1 MMDFNGMSMVDSQ
14 RRKLLKGTA
23 LLSSGLL
30 AGCTGNNQSGSP
42 NEGTATSSQGGDSGG
57 WVHDVAQEEADK
69 LVITNLNQISGDP
82 EIQGH
87 YDAFEEETGI
97 TPEAY
102 EIAEADTLAKVRTL
116 LQSQEATP
124 DVYDLIDSWAYS
136 LGTRGYFEKIDQHIT
151 TTDAWSDMA
160 VEACTWPLNLPSFSD
175 FPYEEGL
182 YASPHYTKGWGLY
195 ANKNVLEEAGLSR
208 DFRPETFQE
217 TLDALDQVQE
227 VTDNPIV
234 FPFSVASEATEIIH
248 NLVQRSGGHLYDD
261 NNDPDFMN
269 EGFLNAMDFLLTLV
283 EEGYSP
289 QGVTSLS
296 EGNVAAQLFEGDAAF
311 MLAGLT
317 HLFAYEVEDADRP
330 ADIATF
336 NLAPVPEG
344 AGDTPSG
351 DAFLVTHNVSAFSKH
366 KEAAIK
372 FQNIVTSQERQKA
385 ELLIAGNLPIRPDV
399 FDLDEVQEQVPYA
412 DVLKE
417 FIDKQAK
424 FIYPHQAETQQIMYS
439 AMTEAF
445 ANGLSAEETAQN
457 IQSQA
462 EDI

>member
-1 MMDFNGMSMVDSQ
+1 MVDSQ
-14 RRKLLKGTA
+14 RRDLLKGA
-23 LLSSGLL
+23 AILSSGLL
-30 AGCTGNNQSGSP
+30 AGCSGTDQSGDS
-42 NEGTATSSQGGDSGG
+42 NQESGTSGG
-57 WVHDVAQEEADK
+57 ESSSADWVHDVSQEEADK

-87 YDAFEEETGI
+87 YEAFEEQTGVS
-97 TPEAY
+97 PEAY
-102 EIAEADTLAKVRTL
+102 EIAESDTLAKARTL
-116 LQSQEATP
+116 LQSQESTP
-124 DVYDLIDSWAYS
+124 DVYDLIDSWAFS
-136 LGTRGYFEKIDQHIT
+136 LGTKGYFERVDQHMT

-160 VEACTWPLNLPSFSD
+160 TEACTWPLNLPSFSD

-182 YASPHYTKGWGLY
+182 YASPHYTKGWGIY
-195 ANKNVLEEAGLSR
+195 ANKDVLEEAGLSR

-217 TLDALDQVQE
+217 TLNTLDQVQDVSE
-227 VTDNPIV
+227 NPIV

-248 NLVQRSGGHLYDD
+248 NLVQRSGGHLYDS
-261 NNDPDFMN
+261 NNDPDFTN
-269 EGFLNAMDFLLTLV
+269 EGFVTAMDFLLTLV

-296 EGNVAAQLFEGDAAF
+296 EGNVASQLFEGDAAF
-311 MLAGLT
+311 MMAGLT
-317 HLFAYEVEDADRP
+317 HLFAYEVEDASRP
-330 ADIATF
+330 ADVATF
-336 NLAPVPEG
+336 NLAPAPEG

-366 KEAAIK
+366 KEAAIE
-372 FQNIVTSQERQKA
+372 FQNVVTSKERQKA
-385 ELLIAGNLPIRPDV
+385 ELLTAGNLPIRPDV
-399 FDLDEVQEQVPYA
+399 FDMDEVQEEVPYP

-439 AMTEAF
+439 ELTRAF
-445 ANGLSAEETAQN
+445 ADGLSAEETAQN